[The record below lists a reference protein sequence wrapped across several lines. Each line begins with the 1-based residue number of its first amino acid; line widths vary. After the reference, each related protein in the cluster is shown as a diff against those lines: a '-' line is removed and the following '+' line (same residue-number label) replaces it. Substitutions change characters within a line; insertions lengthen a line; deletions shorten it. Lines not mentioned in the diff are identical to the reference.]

1 MPTKRRGKLA
11 YKILFGFLLTSL
23 APMGLVGWHLI
34 SISQQSLRKE
44 TLAMQE
50 SLAVGFADTA
60 QKYVTTFRNVLT
72 ETSSLEDFVSMNPV
86 KQQQSLNRILQI
98 HLAVLELSVLNDR
111 GMETLR
117 AGRFLGPNPEMR
129 DFSKEDLFQTA
140 IGPKGQYIGRLERF
154 QGLYPT
160 VTVSVPILDSRAQP
174 ARPVG
179 VLAARISLNP
189 LSTMLAMEFPA
200 TGKSQAAVVAPD
212 GFLIAHSDPKEI
224 YKPDARLSEDVIK
237 VVTSQDNEHG
247 GGEMPLPDG
256 HRLLAAFARTSHG
269 DLDWIV
275 YVQQPL
281 EVAYQSSDEMKSQI
295 LKVLVWV
302 VLATVLLSLIV
313 AGHITAP
320 IRMLRDAADR
330 LGKGQFE
337 DLPEVVTTNDEI
349 GDLAQTFLGMSES
362 LKEKTGELIHAKQEL
377 EKFTKF
383 LEKRVDARTR
393 ELKAA
398 QDELIKKERL
408 AAIGQMAAV
417 VGHEIRNPLAV
428 INNSIYFIKTKL
440 STGTEPDPKI
450 AKHIKIIESEIQQ
463 ANGIINE
470 ILTYSRQREMQLE
483 RVKLNH
489 WLEELLSVYPIPP
502 HVELVKIFDP
512 ADPSLEIDATEMQQ
526 SIRNLI
532 GNGIEVMPAPK
543 GGKITIRTRV
553 TEPGWVEVDIGDS
566 GAGIPPD
573 VLDKIFAPF
582 FTTKARG
589 TGLGLAVV
597 RKVIDRHKGRVD
609 VESQVGVGTTFKLF
623 LPTVA

>member
-11 YKILFGFLLTSL
+11 YKILAYFLVISL
-23 APMGLVGWHLI
+23 APMGFIGWHLVN
-34 SISQQSLRKE
+34 ISQTSLRKE

-50 SLAVGFADTA
+50 SLAVGFADTVS
-60 QKYVTTFRNVLT
+60 KYVTTFRNVLT
-72 ETSSLEDFVSMNPV
+72 ETSSLEDFVSMNPI

-98 HLAVLELSVLNDR
+98 HLAVLELAVMNDKGVEVLR
-111 GMETLR
+111 V
-117 AGRFLGPNPEMR
+117 GRFLGPSPEMR
-129 DFSKEDLFQTA
+129 DFSREDLFQTA
-140 IGPKGQYIGRLERF
+140 IGPRGQYIGRLERF

-160 VTVSVPILDSRAQP
+160 VTVSVPILDPRSQP

-200 TGKSQAAVVAPD
+200 AGKSQSAVVAPD

-224 YKPDARLSEDVIK
+224 YRPDARMPEEVLK
-237 VVTSQDNEHG
+237 VVTTQSNERG
-247 GGEMPLPDG
+247 GGELLLPDG
-256 HRLLAAFARTSHG
+256 RKLLAAFAETR
-269 DLDWIV
+269 DLGWIV
-275 YVQQPL
+275 YVQQPV
-281 EVAYQSSDEMKSQI
+281 EVAYQSSDEMKAQI

-302 VLATVLLSLIV
+302 VLATILLSLLV
-313 AGHITAP
+313 AGHITQP
-320 IRMLRDAADR
+320 IRMLKDAADR

-337 DLPEVVTTNDEI
+337 DMPEVVTTNDEI

-440 STGTEPDPKI
+440 STGQEPDPKI

-470 ILTYSRQREMQLE
+470 ILTYSRQRELQPE
-483 RVKLNH
+483 RVQVNH
-489 WLEELLSVYPIPP
+489 WLEELLSVYPFPP
-502 HVELVKIFDP
+502 HIELVTAFDP
-512 ADPSLEIDATEMQQ
+512 ADPALEIDKTEMQQ
-526 SIRNLI
+526 SVRNLI
-532 GNGIEVMPAPK
+532 GNGIEVMPPPK

-553 TEPGWVEVDIGDS
+553 SEPGWCEITIGDS

-597 RKVIDRHKGRVD
+597 RKVVDRHKGRID
-609 VESQVGVGTTFKLF
+609 VESQVGVGTTFKLY
-623 LPTVA
+623 LPIAA

>member
-11 YKILFGFLLTSL
+11 YKILFGFLVTSL

-34 SISQQSLRKE
+34 NISQQSLRKE

-50 SLAVGFADTA
+50 SLAVGFADTV

-72 ETSSLEDFVSMNPV
+72 ETSSLEDFVSMNPI

-98 HLAVLELSVLNDR
+98 HLAVLELSVLNDK

-117 AGRFLGPNPEMR
+117 VGRFLGPNPEMR

-160 VTVSVPILDSRAQP
+160 VTVSVPILDARAQP

-200 TGKSQAAVVAPD
+200 TGKSEAAVVAPD

-224 YKPDARLSEDVIK
+224 YKPDARMPDEVLK
-237 VVTSQDNEHG
+237 VVTTQSNDRG
-247 GGEMPLPDG
+247 GGELPLPDG
-256 HRLLAAFARTSHG
+256 RKLLAAFAETR
-269 DLDWIV
+269 DLGWIV
-275 YVQQPL
+275 YVQQPV

-302 VLATVLLSLIV
+302 VLATVLLSLVV

-440 STGTEPDPKI
+440 STGVEPDPKI
-450 AKHIKIIESEIQQ
+450 SKHIKIIESEIQQ

-470 ILTYSRQREMQLE
+470 ILTFSRQREMQVE
-483 RVKLNH
+483 KVKLNH
-489 WLEELLSVYPIPP
+489 WLEELLSVYPFPP
-502 HVELVKIFDP
+502 HIELIKILDP

-543 GGKITIRTRV
+543 GGRVTIRTRIP
-553 TEPGWVEVDIGDS
+553 EPGWVEIDIGDA

-597 RKVIDRHKGRVD
+597 RKVVDRHKGRID

-623 LPTVA
+623 LPTVS

>member
-11 YKILFGFLLTSL
+11 YKILFGFLVTSL

-50 SLAVGFADTA
+50 SLAIGFADTA

-72 ETSSLEDFVSMNPV
+72 ETSSLEDFVSMNPI

-98 HLAVLELSVLNDR
+98 HLAVLELSVLNDK
-111 GMETLR
+111 GLEVLR
-117 AGRFLGPNPEMR
+117 VGRFLGPNPEMR

-200 TGKSQAAVVAPD
+200 SGNSQAAVVAPD
-212 GFLIAHSDPKEI
+212 GFMIAHSDPKEI
-224 YKPDARLSEDVIK
+224 YKPDARMPDEVLK
-237 VVTSQDNEHG
+237 VVTTQSNDRG
-247 GGEMPLPDG
+247 GGELPLPDG
-256 HRLLAAFARTSHG
+256 RKLLAAFAETR
-269 DLDWIV
+269 DLGWIV
-275 YVQQPL
+275 YVQQPV

-302 VLATVLLSLIV
+302 VLATVLLSLVV

-408 AAIGQMAAV
+408 AAIGQMASV

-440 STGTEPDPKI
+440 SSGQEPDPKI

-470 ILTYSRQREMQLE
+470 ILTYSRQREMQVE
-483 RVKLNH
+483 RIQLNN
-489 WLEELLSVYPIPP
+489 WLEELLSVYPFPP
-502 HVELVKIFDP
+502 HIELVKQLDP
-512 ADPSLEIDATEMQQ
+512 ANPPLAIDMTEMQQ
-526 SIRNLI
+526 AVRNLI

-543 GGKITIRTRV
+543 GGKITIRTRIP
-553 TEPGWVEVDIGDS
+553 EPGWVEIDVGDS
-566 GAGIPPD
+566 GSGIPPD

-609 VESQVGVGTTFKLF
+609 VESQVGVGTTFKLY
-623 LPTVA
+623 LPIAA

>member
-1 MPTKRRGKLA
+1 MATKRRGKLA
-11 YKILFGFLLTSL
+11 YKILFWFLLISL
-23 APMGLVGWHLI
+23 APMGFVGWHLVG
-34 SISQQSLRKE
+34 ISQQSLRKE

-50 SLAVGFADTA
+50 SLAVGFADTV

-72 ETSSLEDFVSMNPV
+72 ETSSLEDFVTMNPI
-86 KQQQSLNRILQI
+86 KQQQSLTRILQI
-98 HLAVLELSVLNDR
+98 HLAVLELSVLNDK
-111 GMETLR
+111 GVETLR
-117 AGRFLGPNPEMR
+117 MGRYLGPNPEMR
-129 DFSKEDLFQTA
+129 DFSHEDLFQTA
-140 IGPKGQYIGRLERF
+140 MGPKGQYIGRLERF

-160 VTVSVPILDSRAQP
+160 VTISVPILDSRTQP

-179 VLAARISLNP
+179 VLMSRISLNP

-200 TGKSQAAVVAPD
+200 TGKSQSAVVAPD

-224 YKPDARLSEDVIK
+224 YRPDARMPDEVLK
-237 VVTSQDNEHG
+237 VVTTQSNDRG
-247 GGEMPLPDG
+247 GGELPLPDG
-256 HRLLAAFARTSHG
+256 RKLLAAFAETR
-269 DLDWIV
+269 DLGWIV
-275 YVQQPL
+275 YVQQPV
-281 EVAYQSSDEMKSQI
+281 EVAYQSSEEMKAQI
-295 LKVLVWV
+295 FKVLIWV
-302 VLATVLLSLIV
+302 VLATILLSLAV
-313 AGHITAP
+313 AGHITQP
-320 IRMLRDAADR
+320 IRILKDAADR

-408 AAIGQMAAV
+408 AAIGQMASV

-440 STGTEPDPKI
+440 STGQEPDPKI

-483 RVKLNH
+483 RVQLNH
-489 WLEELLSVYPIPP
+489 WLEELLSVYPFPP
-502 HVELVKIFDP
+502 HIKVDKQFDP
-512 ADPSLEIDATEMQQ
+512 VDPPLMIDATEMQQ
-526 SIRNLI
+526 AVRNLI
-532 GNGIEVMPAPK
+532 GNGIEVMPPPK
-543 GGKITIRTRV
+543 GGYVTIRTRIP
-553 TEPGWVEVDIGDS
+553 EPGWVQIDIGDS

-609 VESQVGVGTTFKLF
+609 VESQVGIGTTFKIF
-623 LPTVA
+623 LPIAV

>member
-11 YKILFGFLLTSL
+11 YKILFGFLVTSL

-34 SISQQSLRKE
+34 SISQASLRKE

-50 SLAVGFADTA
+50 SLAVGFADTV

-72 ETSSLEDFVSMNPV
+72 ETSSLEDFVSMNPI

-98 HLAVLELSVLNDR
+98 HLAVLELSVLNDK

-117 AGRFLGPNPEMR
+117 VGRFLGPNPEMR

-160 VTVSVPILDSRAQP
+160 VTVSVPILDSRSQP

-189 LSTMLAMEFPA
+189 LSTMLAMEFPS
-200 TGKSQAAVVAPD
+200 TGKSQAAVVASD
-212 GFLIAHSDPKEI
+212 GFMIAHSDPKEI
-224 YKPDARLSEDVIK
+224 YKPDARMPDEVLR
-237 VVTSQDNEHG
+237 VVTTQSNDRG
-247 GGEMPLPDG
+247 GGELPLPDG
-256 HRLLAAFARTSHG
+256 RKLLAAFAETR
-269 DLDWIV
+269 DLGWIV
-275 YVQQPL
+275 YVQQPV

-302 VLATVLLSLIV
+302 VLATVLLSLVV

-320 IRMLRDAADR
+320 IRLLRDAADR

-337 DLPEVVTTNDEI
+337 DLPEIVTTNDEI

-362 LKEKTGELIHAKQEL
+362 LKEKTGELVHAKQEL

-440 STGTEPDPKI
+440 GQGAEPDPKI

-470 ILTYSRQREMQLE
+470 ILTYSRQREMQVE
-483 RVKLNH
+483 RVLLNT
-489 WLEELLSVYPIPP
+489 WLEELLSVYPFPP
-502 HVELVKIFDP
+502 HIELVKLLDP
-512 ADPSLEIDATEMQQ
+512 ANPPLDIDQSEMQQ
-526 SIRNLI
+526 AVRNLI
-532 GNGIEVMPAPK
+532 GNGIEVMPPPK
-543 GGKITIRTRV
+543 GGKITIRTRIP
-553 TEPGWVEVDIGDS
+553 EPGWVELDIGDA

-609 VESQVGVGTTFKLF
+609 VESQVGVGTTFKLY
-623 LPTVA
+623 LPIAA

>member
-11 YKILFGFLLTSL
+11 YKILFGFLVTSL

-34 SISQQSLRKE
+34 SISQASLRKE

-50 SLAVGFADTA
+50 SLAVGFADTV
-60 QKYVTTFRNVLT
+60 QKYVTTFRNVLS
-72 ETSSLEDFVSMNPV
+72 ETSGLEDFVSMNPI

-98 HLAVLELSVLNDR
+98 HLAVLELSVLNDK
-111 GMETLR
+111 GVETLR
-117 AGRFLGPNPEMR
+117 VGRFLGPNPEMR

-160 VTVSVPILDSRAQP
+160 VTVSVPILDTRAQP

-200 TGKSQAAVVAPD
+200 TGKSQAAVVATD
-212 GFLIAHSDPKEI
+212 GFMIAHSDPKEI
-224 YKPDARLSEDVIK
+224 YKPDARMPDDVLK
-237 VVTSQDNEHG
+237 VVTTQSNDRG
-247 GGEMPLPDG
+247 GGELPLPDG
-256 HRLLAAFARTSHG
+256 RKLLAAFAETR
-269 DLDWIV
+269 DLGWIV
-275 YVQQPL
+275 YVQQPV

-302 VLATVLLSLIV
+302 VLATVLLSLVV

-440 STGTEPDPKI
+440 GQGAEPDPKI

-470 ILTYSRQREMQLE
+470 ILTYSRQREMQVE
-483 RVKLNH
+483 RVHLNN
-489 WLEELLSVYPIPP
+489 WLEELLSVYPFPP
-502 HVELVKIFDP
+502 HIELVKSLDP
-512 ADPSLEIDATEMQQ
+512 ANPPLDIDAAEMQQ
-526 SIRNLI
+526 AVRNLI
-532 GNGIEVMPAPK
+532 GNGIEVMPPPK
-543 GGKITIRTRV
+543 GGKITIRTRIS
-553 TEPGWVEVDIGDS
+553 EPGWVELDIGDA
-566 GAGIPPD
+566 GGGIPPD

-609 VESQVGVGTTFKLF
+609 VESQVGVGTTFKLY
-623 LPTVA
+623 LPIAA

>member
-11 YKILFGFLLTSL
+11 YKILFWFLLISL
-23 APMGLVGWHLI
+23 APMGFIGWHLVN
-34 SISQQSLRKE
+34 ISQASLRKE

-50 SLAVGFADTA
+50 SLAVGFADTVS
-60 QKYVTTFRNVLT
+60 KYVTTFRNVLT
-72 ETSSLEDFVSMNPV
+72 ETSSLDDFVTMNPI

-98 HLAVLELSVLNDR
+98 HLAVLELSVLNDK
-111 GMETLR
+111 GVEVLR
-117 AGRFLGPNPEMR
+117 VGRFLGPNPEMR
-129 DFSKEDLFQTA
+129 DFSREDLFQTA
-140 IGPKGQYIGRLERF
+140 MGPRGQYIGRLERF

-160 VTVSVPILDSRAQP
+160 VTVSVPILDQRSQP
-174 ARPVG
+174 ARAVG

-189 LSTMLAMEFPA
+189 LSTMLAMEFPS
-200 TGKSQAAVVAPD
+200 TGKSQSAVVAPD

-224 YKPDARLSEDVIK
+224 YRPDARMPDEVLK
-237 VVTSQDNEHG
+237 VVTTQSNDRG
-247 GGEMPLPDG
+247 GGELPLPDG
-256 HRLLAAFARTSHG
+256 RKLLAAFAETR
-269 DLDWIV
+269 DLGWIV
-275 YVQQPL
+275 YVQQPV

-295 LKVLVWV
+295 LKVLIWV
-302 VLATVLLSLIV
+302 VLATVLLSLAV
-313 AGHITAP
+313 AGHITQP
-320 IRMLRDAADR
+320 IRMLKDAADR

-440 STGTEPDPKI
+440 STGQEPDPKI

-470 ILTYSRQREMQLE
+470 ILTYSRQRELQPE
-483 RVKLNH
+483 RVQLNH
-489 WLEELLSVYPIPP
+489 WLEELLSVYPFPP

-512 ADPSLEIDATEMQQ
+512 ADAALEIDKTEMQQ

-532 GNGIEVMPAPK
+532 GNGIEVMPPPK
-543 GGKITIRTRV
+543 GGKVTIRTRIS
-553 TEPGWVEVDIGDS
+553 EPGWVELSIGDS

-597 RKVIDRHKGRVD
+597 RKVVDRHKGRID
-609 VESQVGVGTTFKLF
+609 VESQVGVGTTFKLY
-623 LPTVA
+623 LPIAA

>member
-1 MPTKRRGKLA
+1 MPSRNRGKLA
-11 YKILFGFLLTSL
+11 YKILFWFLLISL
-23 APMGLVGWHLI
+23 APMGFVGWHLVGI
-34 SISQQSLRKE
+34 TQQSLRKE

-50 SLAVGFADTA
+50 SLAVGFADTTY
-60 QKYVTTFRNVLT
+60 KYVTTFRNVLT
-72 ETSSLEDFVSMNPV
+72 ETAGLEDFVSMNPA
-86 KQQQSLNRILQI
+86 KQQQFLGRILQI
-98 HLAVLELSVLNDR
+98 HFAVLELSVINER
-111 GMETLR
+111 GIETVRL
-117 AGRFLGPNPEMR
+117 GRFLGPNPDMR
-129 DFSKEDLFQTA
+129 DFRAEEIYA
-140 IGPKGQYIGRLERF
+140 AAMGPRGQFIGRLERF

-160 VTVSVPILDSRAQP
+160 VTISVPIFDQRVQP
-174 ARPVG
+174 AKAVG
-179 VLAARISLNP
+179 VVAARVSLNG

-200 TGKSQAAVVAPD
+200 SGKSQAAVMTRD
-212 GFLIAHSDPKEI
+212 GFLIAHSDPREI
-224 YKPDARLSEDVIK
+224 YRPDARMPPEVEK
-237 VVTSQDNEHG
+237 VLTSQDNLKG
-247 GGEMPLPDG
+247 GGEIPLEG
-256 HRLLAAFARTSHG
+256 GKRLLGAFALIDR
-269 DLDWIV
+269 LDWIV
-275 YVQQPL
+275 YVQQPVEL
-281 EVAYQSSDEMKSQI
+281 AYQTATDMKAQI
-295 LKVLVWV
+295 VKVLVWV
-302 VLATVLLSLIV
+302 VIFTVLLSLAV
-313 AGHITAP
+313 AGHITQP
-320 IRMLRDAADR
+320 IRLLKEAADR
-330 LGKGQFE
+330 LGRGQFE

-408 AAIGQMAAV
+408 AAIGQMASV

-440 STGTEPDPKI
+440 GAAGEPDPKL

-470 ILTYSRQREMQLE
+470 ILTYSRQRELKPE
-483 RVKLNH
+483 RVQLNA
-489 WLEELLSVYPIPP
+489 WMEELLSVYPFPP
-502 HVELVKIFDP
+502 HITLDKQLDP
-512 ADPSLEIDATEMQQ
+512 ANPALDIDTTEVQQ
-526 SIRNLI
+526 AIRNLI

-543 GGKITIRTRV
+543 GGRVLVRTTIP
-553 TEPGWVEVDIGDS
+553 EKGWVRIDIGDS

-597 RKVIDRHKGRVD
+597 RKVIDRHRGRVD
-609 VESQVGVGTTFKLF
+609 VESQVGVGTTFKLY
-623 LPTVA
+623 LPTA

>member
-1 MPTKRRGKLA
+1 MPTKRRGKVA

-23 APMGLVGWHLI
+23 VPMGIVGWHLI

-50 SLAVGFADTA
+50 SLAVGFADTV

-72 ETSSLEDFVSMNPV
+72 ETSSLEDFVSMSPI
-86 KQQQSLNRILQI
+86 KQQQPLNRILQI
-98 HLAVLELSVLNDR
+98 HLAVLELSVLNDK
-111 GMETLR
+111 GVETLR
-117 AGRFLGPNPEMR
+117 VGRFLGPNPEMR

-140 IGPKGQYIGRLERF
+140 IGPKGQYVGRLERF

-160 VTVSVPILDSRAQP
+160 VTVSVPILDMRAQP

-189 LSTMLAMEFPA
+189 LSTMLAMEFPVA
-200 TGKSQAAVVAPD
+200 GKSQAAVVAPD
-212 GFLIAHSDPKEI
+212 GFMIAHSDPKEI
-224 YKPDARLSEDVIK
+224 YKPDARMPDEVLKI
-237 VVTSQDNEHG
+237 VTSQANDRG
-247 GGEMPLPDG
+247 GGELPLPDG
-256 HRLLAAFARTSHG
+256 RKLLAAFAETS
-269 DLDWIV
+269 DLGWIV
-275 YVQQPL
+275 YVQQPV
-281 EVAYQSSDEMKSQI
+281 EVAYQSSDEMKTQI

-302 VLATVLLSLIV
+302 LLATVLLSLII
-313 AGHITAP
+313 AGHITQP

-349 GDLAQTFLGMSES
+349 GDLASTFLGMSES

-440 STGTEPDPKI
+440 STGAEPDPKI
-450 AKHIKIIESEIQQ
+450 AKHVKIIESEIQQ

-470 ILTYSRQREMQLE
+470 ILTYSRQRELNPE

-489 WLEELLSVYPIPP
+489 WLEELLSVYPFPP
-502 HVELVKIFDP
+502 HVELVKILDP
-512 ADPSLEIDATEMQQ
+512 ADPAVEIDTTEMQQ
-526 SIRNLI
+526 TIRNLI
-532 GNGIEVMPAPK
+532 GNGIEVMPPPK
-543 GGKITIRTRV
+543 GGRITIRTRV
-553 TEPGWVEVDIGDS
+553 PEPGWVEIDVGDS
-566 GAGIPPD
+566 GAGIPAD

-597 RKVIDRHKGRVD
+597 RKAIDRHKGRVD

-623 LPTVA
+623 LPTA

>member
-11 YKILFGFLLTSL
+11 YKILFGFLVTSL

-34 SISQQSLRKE
+34 SISQASLRKE

-50 SLAVGFADTA
+50 SLAVGFADTV
-60 QKYVTTFRNVLT
+60 QKYVTTFKNVLT
-72 ETSSLEDFVSMNPV
+72 ETSSLEDFVSMNPI

-98 HLAVLELSVLNDR
+98 HLAVLELSVLNDK
-111 GMETLR
+111 GVETLR
-117 AGRFLGPNPEMR
+117 VGRFLGPNPEMR
-129 DFSKEDLFQTA
+129 DFSKEDLYVTA
-140 IGPKGQYIGRLERF
+140 IGPRGQYIGRLERF

-189 LSTMLAMEFPA
+189 LSTMLAMEFPS
-200 TGKSQAAVVAPD
+200 TGKSQAAVVASD
-212 GFLIAHSDPKEI
+212 GFMIAHSDPKEI
-224 YKPDARLSEDVIK
+224 YKPDARMPDEVLK
-237 VVTSQDNEHG
+237 VVTTQSNDRG
-247 GGEMPLPDG
+247 GGELPLPDG
-256 HRLLAAFARTSHG
+256 RRLLAAFAETR
-269 DLDWIV
+269 DLGWIV
-275 YVQQPL
+275 YVQQPV
-281 EVAYQSSDEMKSQI
+281 EVAYQSSDEMKTQI

-440 STGTEPDPKI
+440 STGQEPDPKI

-470 ILTYSRQREMQLE
+470 ILTYSRQRELKPE
-483 RVKLNH
+483 LVKLNH
-489 WLEELLSVYPIPP
+489 WLEELLSVYPFPP
-502 HVELVKIFDP
+502 HIELVKLLDP
-512 ADPSLEIDATEMQQ
+512 ADPTLSIDATEMQQ

-532 GNGIEVMPAPK
+532 GNGIEVMPPPK
-543 GGKITIRTRV
+543 GGKITVRTRIP
-553 TEPGWVEVDIGDS
+553 EPGWVQIDIGDS

-597 RKVIDRHKGRVD
+597 RKVIDRHRGRVD

-623 LPTVA
+623 LPTV

>member
-11 YKILFGFLLTSL
+11 YKILFGFLVTSL

-34 SISQQSLRKE
+34 NISQASLRKE

-50 SLAVGFADTA
+50 SLAIGFADTV
-60 QKYVTTFRNVLT
+60 QKYVTTFKNVLT
-72 ETSSLEDFVSMNPV
+72 ETASLEDFVSMNPI

-98 HLAVLELSVLNDR
+98 HLAVLELSVLNDK
-111 GMETLR
+111 GVEILR
-117 AGRFLGPNPEMR
+117 VGRFLGPTPEMR
-129 DFSKEDLFQTA
+129 DFSKEDVYQTA
-140 IGPKGQYIGRLERF
+140 VGPKGQYIGRLERF

-160 VTVSVPILDSRAQP
+160 VTVSVPILDPRAQP

-212 GFLIAHSDPKEI
+212 GFMIAHSDPKEI
-224 YKPDARLSEDVIK
+224 YKPDARMPDDVLK
-237 VVTSQDNEHG
+237 VVTTQSNDRG
-247 GGEMPLPDG
+247 GGELPLPDG
-256 HRLLAAFARTSHG
+256 RKLLAAFAETR
-269 DLDWIV
+269 DLGWIV
-275 YVQQPL
+275 YVQQPV

-337 DLPEVVTTNDEI
+337 DLPEIVTTNDEI

-440 STGTEPDPKI
+440 STGAEPDPKI

-470 ILTYSRQREMQLE
+470 ILTYSRQRELQPE
-483 RVKLNH
+483 IVKLNH
-489 WLEELLSVYPIPP
+489 WLEELLSVYPFPP
-502 HVELVKIFDP
+502 HIELVKLFDP
-512 ADPSLEIDATEMQQ
+512 ADPTLSIDATEMQQ

-532 GNGIEVMPAPK
+532 GNGIEVMPPPK
-543 GGKITIRTRV
+543 GGKITIRTRIP
-553 TEPGWVEVDIGDS
+553 EPGWVQIDIGDA
-566 GAGIPPD
+566 GAGIPAD

-597 RKVIDRHKGRVD
+597 RKVIDRHKGRID

-623 LPTVA
+623 LPTV

>member
-11 YKILFGFLLTSL
+11 YKILFGFLVTSL

-34 SISQQSLRKE
+34 NISQASLRKE

-50 SLAVGFADTA
+50 SLAVGFADTV
-60 QKYVTTFRNVLT
+60 QKYVTTFKNVLT
-72 ETSSLEDFVSMNPV
+72 ETSSLDDFVSMNPI

-98 HLAVLELSVLNDR
+98 HLAVLELSVLNEK
-111 GMETLR
+111 GVETLR
-117 AGRFLGPNPEMR
+117 VGRFLGPNPEMR
-129 DFSKEDLFQTA
+129 DFSKEDLYQTA
-140 IGPKGQYIGRLERF
+140 IGPRGQYIGRLERF

-160 VTVSVPILDSRAQP
+160 VTVSVPILDPRAQP
-174 ARPVG
+174 PHPVG

-189 LSTMLAMEFPA
+189 LSTMLAMEFPS
-200 TGKSQAAVVAPD
+200 TGKSQAAVVASD
-212 GFLIAHSDPKEI
+212 GFMIAHSDPKEI
-224 YKPDARLSEDVIK
+224 YKPDARMPDEVLK
-237 VVTSQDNEHG
+237 VVTTQSNDRG
-247 GGEMPLPDG
+247 GGELPLPDG
-256 HRLLAAFARTSHG
+256 RKLLAAFAETR
-269 DLDWIV
+269 DLSWIV
-275 YVQQPL
+275 YVQQPV

-295 LKVLVWV
+295 MKVLVWV

-349 GDLAQTFLGMSES
+349 GDLAQTFLGMRES

-440 STGTEPDPKI
+440 STGQEPDPKI

-470 ILTYSRQREMQLE
+470 ILTYSRQRELKPE
-483 RVKLNH
+483 LVKLNH
-489 WLEELLSVYPIPP
+489 WLEELLSVYPFPP
-502 HVELVKIFDP
+502 HIELVKLLDP
-512 ADPSLEIDATEMQQ
+512 ADPTLSIDATEMQQ

-532 GNGIEVMPAPK
+532 GNGIEVMPPPK

-553 TEPGWVEVDIGDS
+553 PEPGWVQIDIGDS

-623 LPTVA
+623 LPTV

>member
-11 YKILFGFLLTSL
+11 YKILFWFLLISL
-23 APMGLVGWHLI
+23 APMGFVGWHLVT
-34 SISQQSLRKE
+34 ISQESLRKE

-50 SLAVGFADTA
+50 SLAVGFADTV

-72 ETSSLEDFVSMNPV
+72 ETASLEDFVSMNPI
-86 KQQQSLNRILQI
+86 KQQQYLNRILQI
-98 HLAVLELSVLNDR
+98 HLAVLELSVLNDK
-111 GMETLR
+111 GVEVLR
-117 AGRFLGPNPEMR
+117 VGRFLGPNPEMR
-129 DFSKEDLFQTA
+129 DLHTEDLFQVA
-140 IGPKGQYIGRLERF
+140 MGPRGQYIGRLERF

-160 VTVSVPILDSRAQP
+160 VTVSVPILDTRAQP
-174 ARPVG
+174 AKPVG

-200 TGKSQAAVVAPD
+200 TGHSQAAVVSSD
-212 GFLIAHSDPKEI
+212 GFLIAHSDPKRI
-224 YKPDARLSEDVIK
+224 YRPDARMPDEVLKVI
-237 VVTSQDNEHG
+237 TTQSSDRG
-247 GGEMPLPDG
+247 GGELPLKDG
-256 HRLLAAFARTSHG
+256 KRLLAAYAQTR
-269 DLDWIV
+269 DLGWVV
-275 YVQQPL
+275 YVQQPI
-281 EVAYQSSDEMKSQI
+281 EAAYHSSEEMKNQI
-295 LKVLVWV
+295 AKVLVWV
-302 VLATVLLSLIV
+302 VLATILLSLAV
-313 AGHITAP
+313 AGHITQP
-320 IRMLRDAADR
+320 IRMLKDAADR

-408 AAIGQMAAV
+408 AAIGQMASV

-440 STGTEPDPKI
+440 GTGGEPDPKI

-483 RVKLNH
+483 RIQLNP
-489 WLEELLSVYPIPP
+489 WLEEILSVYPFPP
-502 HVELVKIFDP
+502 HITLVKQLDP
-512 ADPSLEIDATEMQQ
+512 ANPSLDIDKTELQQ
-526 SIRNLI
+526 AIRNLM
-532 GNGIEVMPAPK
+532 GNGIEVMPPPK
-543 GGKITIRTRV
+543 GGSVVIRTSIP
-553 TEPGWVEVDIGDS
+553 EPGWVELDIGDT
-566 GAGIPPD
+566 GAGIPQD

-623 LPTVA
+623 LPTVPA

>member
-1 MPTKRRGKLA
+1 
-11 YKILFGFLLTSL
+11 
-23 APMGLVGWHLI
+23 MGLVGWHLI

-50 SLAVGFADTA
+50 SLAVGFADTV

-72 ETSSLEDFVSMNPV
+72 ETSSLEDFVSMNPI

-98 HLAVLELSVLNDR
+98 HLAVLELSVLNDK
-111 GMETLR
+111 GVEVLR
-117 AGRFLGPNPEMR
+117 AGRFLGANPEMR
-129 DFSKEDLFQTA
+129 DFSKEDLFQIA

-160 VTVSVPILDSRAQP
+160 VTVSVPILDTRSQP

-189 LSTMLAMEFPA
+189 LSTMLAMEFPS
-200 TGKSQAAVVAPD
+200 TGQSQAAVVASD
-212 GFLIAHSDPKEI
+212 GFMIAHSDPKEI
-224 YKPDARLSEDVIK
+224 YKPDARMPDEVLK
-237 VVTSQDNEHG
+237 VVTTQSNDRG
-247 GGEMPLPDG
+247 GGELPLPDG
-256 HRLLAAFARTSHG
+256 RKLLAAFAETR
-269 DLDWIV
+269 DLGWIV
-275 YVQQPL
+275 YVQQPV

-295 LKVLVWV
+295 LKVLIWV
-302 VLATVLLSLIV
+302 VLATVLLSLVV
-313 AGHITAP
+313 AGHITQP

-440 STGTEPDPKI
+440 GQGAEPDPKI

-470 ILTYSRQREMQLE
+470 ILGYSRTRELQLE
-483 RVKLNH
+483 RVRLNA
-489 WLEELLSVYPIPP
+489 WLEDLLSVYPFPP
-502 HVELVKIFDP
+502 HIELIKILDP
-512 ADPSLEIDATEMQQ
+512 ANPPLDLDAAEMQQ
-526 SIRNLI
+526 AVRNLI

-543 GGKITIRTRV
+543 GGKVTIRTRIS
-553 TEPGWVEVDIGDS
+553 EPGWVELDIGDS

-609 VESQVGVGTTFKLF
+609 VESQVGVGTTFKLY
-623 LPTVA
+623 LPIAA

>member
-11 YKILFGFLLTSL
+11 YKILFGFLVTSL

-50 SLAVGFADTA
+50 SLAVGFADTV

-72 ETSSLEDFVSMNPV
+72 ETSSLEDFVSMNPI

-98 HLAVLELSVLNDR
+98 HLAVLELSVLNDK
-111 GMETLR
+111 GVETLR
-117 AGRFLGPNPEMR
+117 VGRFLGPNPEMR

-160 VTVSVPILDSRAQP
+160 VTVSVPILDARAQP
-174 ARPVG
+174 ARPIG

-189 LSTMLAMEFPA
+189 LSTMLAMEFPS

-212 GFLIAHSDPKEI
+212 GFMIAHSDPKEI
-224 YKPDARLSEDVIK
+224 YKPDARMPDEVLK
-237 VVTSQDNEHG
+237 VVTTQSNDRG
-247 GGEMPLPDG
+247 GGELPLPDG
-256 HRLLAAFARTSHG
+256 RKLLAAFAETR
-269 DLDWIV
+269 DLGWIV
-275 YVQQPL
+275 YVQQPV
-281 EVAYQSSDEMKSQI
+281 EVAYQSSDEMKTQI

-337 DLPEVVTTNDEI
+337 DLPEVVATNDEI

-440 STGTEPDPKI
+440 STGQEPDPKI

-489 WLEELLSVYPIPP
+489 WLEELLSVYPFPP
-502 HVELVKIFDP
+502 HIELVKIFDP

-532 GNGIEVMPAPK
+532 GNGIEVMPPPK
-543 GGKITIRTRV
+543 GGRITIRTRV
-553 TEPGWVEVDIGDS
+553 TEPGWVEIDIGDS